1 MNFDNRYGYF
11 VISSF
16 IFLLLLTNCKNE
28 KRTNVEKLPMPIVE
42 VKKDTIEKPYRI
54 KPLIIIDAGHGG
66 EDPGAVNDSLKLYEK
81 NITRKIV
88 DGILN
93 NIDTQKVTVI
103 QTRPKD
109 LNIHRHTRIDTAN
122 KYWPDLL
129 LTVHINYDKDTTIN
143 GFEMAYNDSILHHA
157 NSTDTINQN
166 NPYKSQ
172 LYKYSNLFNKKIAI
186 NFPKMRIR
194 NINVRKDRIWMI
206 YAGNYPSL
214 LMEFGF
220 ISNRKDLTELVN
232 KKSLQK
238 LSKAIVKGLY
248 TILDEQKAKPL

>member
-1 MNFDNRYGYF
+1 MNFYNRYGYF
-11 VISSF
+11 TITFF
-16 IFLLLLTNCKNE
+16 IFLVLLTSCKNE
-28 KRTNVEKLPMPIVE
+28 KRTDVEETPIPIVE
-42 VKKDTIEKPYRI
+42 VKKDTIVKPYRT

-88 DGILN
+88 DGILK
-93 NIDTQKVTVI
+93 NIDTQKVTII

-109 LNIHRHTRIDTAN
+109 LNVHRHTRIDTAN

-129 LTVHINYDKDTTIN
+129 LTVHINFDKDTAIN
-143 GFEMAYNDSILHHA
+143 GFEMAYNDSILHHV
-157 NSTDTINQN
+157 NNTDTFNQK
-166 NPYKSQ
+166 NPYKNQ
-172 LYKYSNLFNKKIAI
+172 LYKYSNFFNKKIAA
-186 NFPKMRIR
+186 NFPQMRIR

-238 LSKAIVKGLY
+238 LSKAVVKSLY
-248 TILDEQKAKPL
+248 NILDEQKSKPL

>member
-1 MNFDNRYGYF
+1 MNCIKKINNF
-11 VISSF
+11 F
-16 IFLLLLTNCKNE
+16 IFAFGLLLLSISCKNE
-28 KRTNVEKLPMPIVE
+28 KRADVEVAPPVVT
-42 VKKDTIEKPYRI
+42 VKKDTIVKPYRT

-88 DGILN
+88 DGILR

-143 GFEMAYNDSILHHA
+143 GFEMAYNDSILHYV
-157 NSTDTINQN
+157 NNTDTINQK

-172 LYKYSNLFNKKIAI
+172 LYKYSNFFNKKIAA

-248 TILDEQKAKPL
+248 NILEDQKANPF